1 MEKSVRDRENVGNTT
16 DENEAVI
23 SHYGIFFKLKYFF
36 GLSLHSTQNVVF
48 LHPVLSL

>member
-23 SHYGIFFKLKYFF
+23 SHYGIFFKWKYFF